1 MACEGSATV
10 LTLQPLLYCCI
21 PYLHALQVVG
31 QFNHHVVDSKTK
43 RRRADTRYV
52 TAVFWDVRNS
62 RIELRRNGM
71 ARQGKQREARSY
83 KVNDELMEPAMERS
97 TRSSHSSGAH
107 VAGRP
112 SPCSAVG
119 LDIWKVRS
127 PSFNV
132 PMFRGKSQ
140 NNRPKKGQATH
151 LHSRAHRPYHPIILP
166 T

>member
-71 ARQGKQREARSY
+71 ARQGKEREARSY

-112 SPCSAVG
+112 SVQCSGTGHLEGA
-119 LDIWKVRS
+119 KSEFQRS
-127 PSFNV
+127 HVSRQEP
-132 PMFRGKSQ
+132 KQ
-140 NNRPKKGQATH
+140 QTKKGQATH